1 VLLLGQ
7 ARLALQKLCKH
18 LNAGGG
24 DLNANIKAMVANG
37 LPVRVQQ
44 ALDLVRVIG
53 NQAVHPGYIDL
64 RDTSDTALS
73 LFSLLNIIVE
83 EMITRPQ
90 EIDITVCRNLNAI
103 KSRSGTRRQP
113 APRRHRKSIITG

>member
-90 EIDITVCRNLNAI
+90 EIDALYNSLPQSQRDQIEKRDA
-103 KSRSGTRRQP
+103 P
-113 APRRHRKSIITG
+113 ATSTPPSS